1 MIELIGFEKEYSD
14 LLKRYKSNNLPNS
27 ILIHGLSG
35 IGKRTFLNKL
45 VKNIL
50 NIEFKD
56 SNLNHHLN
64 LFKNNTHPNIKII
77 EKENDSKT
85 GKIKSN
91 ITIDQIRRLKTFLN
105 STTTIQNSSKIVIVD
120 SADYLNIS
128 SANSMLKILEEP
140 KENSYIFLI
149 SNQISLL
156 LPTIRSRCLKIKFN
170 THNLSNFTN
179 IIKDK
184 IDEISNEEINFYFEL
199 TYGSPGT
206 TILYYNNDF
215 LDIFQLS
222 IKCLLSSDLDD
233 NKINLSNIL
242 SKLSNDEFNN
252 YLSMLKFILIFA
264 NRLKLNRDYKS
275 LVNIPNYLELESLSA
290 NLTKKNLIDRF
301 DYLTNKQKELFSL
314 NLDKKIFILNFLTP
328 IK

>member
-1 MIELIGFEKEYSD
+1 MIELIGFEKEYRD
-14 LLKRYKSNNLPNS
+14 LFNRYESNNLPNS

-45 VKNIL
+45 VKNII

-56 SNLNHHLN
+56 NNVDHHLN

-77 EKENDSKT
+77 EKEIDSKT
-85 GKIKSN
+85 GKIKTN

-105 STTTIQNSSKIVIVD
+105 STSIIQNSSKIVIID

-140 KENSYIFLI
+140 KENTYIFLI

-170 THNLSNFTN
+170 THNLTNFTN
-179 IIKDK
+179 IIKDN

-222 IKCLLSSDLDD
+222 IKCLLSNDLDD
-233 NKINLSNIL
+233 DKINLSNIL
-242 SKLSNDEFNN
+242 SKLTNDEFNN
-252 YLSMLKFILIFA
+252 YLSMLKFILIVA
-264 NRLKLNRDYKS
+264 NKLKVNRDDKS
-275 LVNIPNYLELESLSA
+275 LVNIPNNLELESLSA
-290 NLTKKNLIDRF
+290 NLSKKNLIDRF
-301 DYLTNKQKELFSL
+301 DYLNNNQKELFSL
-314 NLDKKIFILNFLTP
+314 NLDKKIFILNFLTQ
-328 IK
+328 

>member
-1 MIELIGFEKEYSD
+1 MIELIGFEKEYND
-14 LLKRYKSNNLPNS
+14 LLNRYESNNLPNS
-27 ILIHGLSG
+27 ILIHGLNG

-56 SNLNHHLN
+56 NNLDHHLN

-77 EKENDSKT
+77 EKEIDSKT
-85 GKIKSN
+85 GKIKTN

-105 STTTIQNSSKIVIVD
+105 STSIIQNSSKIVIID

-140 KENSYIFLI
+140 KENTYIFLI

-170 THNLSNFTN
+170 THNLTNFTN
-179 IIKDK
+179 IIKDN
-184 IDEISNEEINFYFEL
+184 IDGISNEEINFYFEL

-222 IKCLLSSDLDD
+222 IKCLLSNDLDD
-233 NKINLSNIL
+233 DKINLSNIL
-242 SKLSNDEFNN
+242 SKLTNDEFNN
-252 YLSMLKFILIFA
+252 YLSMLKFILIVA
-264 NRLKLNRDYKS
+264 NKLKVNRDDKS
-275 LVNIPNYLELESLSA
+275 LINIPNYLELESLST

-301 DYLTNKQKELFSL
+301 DYLTNNQKELFSL
-314 NLDKKIFILNFLTP
+314 NLDKKVFILNFLTQ
-328 IK
+328 

>member
-1 MIELIGFEKEYSD
+1 MVKLIGFEKEYSD

-35 IGKRTFLNKL
+35 IGKRTFLNEL
-45 VKNIL
+45 VKNII

-56 SNLNHHLN
+56 SNLDHHLN

-77 EKENDSKT
+77 EKEIDSKT

-91 ITIDQIRRLKTFLN
+91 ITIEQIRRLKTFLN

-120 SADYLNIS
+120 STDYLNIS

-140 KENSYIFLI
+140 KENTYIFLI

-156 LPTIRSRCLKIKFN
+156 LPTIRSRCLKIKLN
-170 THNLSNFTN
+170 THNLTNYTN
-179 IIKDK
+179 IIKDN

-222 IKCLLSSDLDD
+222 IKCLLSNDLDHD
-233 NKINLSNIL
+233 KINLSNIL
-242 SKLSNDEFNN
+242 SKLTNDEFNN
-252 YLSMLKFILIFA
+252 YLSMLKFILIVV
-264 NRLKLNRDYKS
+264 NKLKVNRDDKS
-275 LVNIPNYLELESLSA
+275 LINIPNYLELESLST

-301 DYLTNKQKELFSL
+301 DYLTNNQKELFSL
-314 NLDKKIFILNFLTP
+314 NLDKKIFILNFLTQ
-328 IK
+328 

>member
-1 MIELIGFEKEYSD
+1 MIELIGFEKEYRD
-14 LLKRYKSNNLPNS
+14 LLNRYESNNLPNS

-45 VKNIL
+45 VKNII

-56 SNLNHHLN
+56 NNVDHHLN

-77 EKENDSKT
+77 EKEIDSKT

-105 STTTIQNSSKIVIVD
+105 STSIIQNSSKIVIID

-140 KENSYIFLI
+140 KENTYIFLI

-170 THNLSNFTN
+170 THNLTNFTN
-179 IIKDK
+179 IIKDN

-222 IKCLLSSDLDD
+222 IKCLLSNDLDD
-233 NKINLSNIL
+233 DKINLSNIL
-242 SKLSNDEFNN
+242 SKLTNDEFNN
-252 YLSMLKFILIFA
+252 YLSMLKFILIVA
-264 NRLKLNRDYKS
+264 NKLKVNRDDKS
-275 LVNIPNYLELESLSA
+275 LVNMPNYLELESLSA

-301 DYLTNKQKELFSL
+301 DYLTNNQKELFSL
-314 NLDKKIFILNFLTP
+314 NLDKKIFILNFLTQ
-328 IK
+328 

>member
-1 MIELIGFEKEYSD
+1 MIELIGFEKEYND
-14 LLKRYKSNNLPNS
+14 LLNRYESNNLPNS
-27 ILIHGLSG
+27 ILIHGLNG

-45 VKNIL
+45 VKNII

-56 SNLNHHLN
+56 NNVDHHLN

-77 EKENDSKT
+77 EKEIDSKT

-91 ITIDQIRRLKTFLN
+91 ITIDQIRTLKIFLN
-105 STTTIQNSSKIVIVD
+105 STSIIQNSSKIVIVD

-140 KENSYIFLI
+140 KENTYIFLI

-170 THNLSNFTN
+170 THNLTNFTS
-179 IIKDK
+179 IIKDN

-222 IKCLLSSDLDD
+222 IKCLLSNDLDD
-233 NKINLSNIL
+233 DKINLSNIL
-242 SKLSNDEFNN
+242 SKLTNDEFNN
-252 YLSMLKFILIFA
+252 YLSMLKFILIVA
-264 NRLKLNRDYKS
+264 NKLKVNRDDKS
-275 LVNIPNYLELESLSA
+275 LVNMPNYLELESLSA

-301 DYLTNKQKELFSL
+301 DYLTNNQKELFSL
-314 NLDKKIFILNFLTP
+314 NLDKKIFILNFLTQ
-328 IK
+328 

>member
-45 VKNIL
+45 VKNII

-56 SNLNHHLN
+56 NNVDHHLN

-77 EKENDSKT
+77 EKEIDSKT

-91 ITIDQIRRLKTFLN
+91 ITIEQIRRLKTFLN
-105 STTTIQNSSKIVIVD
+105 STSTIQNSSKIVIVD

-140 KENSYIFLI
+140 KENTYIFLI

-170 THNLSNFTN
+170 THNLTNFTN
-179 IIKDK
+179 IIKDN

-199 TYGSPGT
+199 TYGSPGN

-222 IKCLLSSDLDD
+222 IKCLLSNDLDD
-233 NKINLSNIL
+233 DKINLSNIL
-242 SKLSNDEFNN
+242 SKLTNDEFNN
-252 YLSMLKFILIFA
+252 YLSMLKFILIVA
-264 NRLKLNRDYKS
+264 NKLKVNRDDKS
-275 LVNIPNYLELESLSA
+275 LVNMPNYLELESLST

-301 DYLTNKQKELFSL
+301 DYLTNNQKELFSL
-314 NLDKKIFILNFLTP
+314 NLDKKIFILNFLTQ
-328 IK
+328 

>member
-1 MIELIGFEKEYSD
+1 MTELIGFEKEYSD

-35 IGKRTFLNKL
+35 IGKRTFLNEL
-45 VKNIL
+45 VKNII

-56 SNLNHHLN
+56 SNLDHHLN

-77 EKENDSKT
+77 EKEIDSKT

-91 ITIDQIRRLKTFLN
+91 ITIEQIRRLKTFLN
-105 STTTIQNSSKIVIVD
+105 STTIIQNSSKIVIVD

-140 KENSYIFLI
+140 KENTYIFLI

-170 THNLSNFTN
+170 THNLTNFTN
-179 IIKDK
+179 IIKDN

-199 TYGSPGT
+199 TYGSPGN

-222 IKCLLSSDLDD
+222 IKCLLSNDLDD
-233 NKINLSNIL
+233 DKINLSNIL
-242 SKLSNDEFNN
+242 SKLTNDEFNN
-252 YLSMLKFILIFA
+252 YLSMLKFILIVA
-264 NRLKLNRDYKS
+264 NKLKVNRDDKS
-275 LVNIPNYLELESLSA
+275 LINMPNYLELESLST

-301 DYLTNKQKELFSL
+301 DYLTNNQKELFSL
-314 NLDKKIFILNFLTP
+314 NLDKKIFILNFLTQ
-328 IK
+328 

>member
-1 MIELIGFEKEYSD
+1 MIELIGFEKEYRD
-14 LLKRYKSNNLPNS
+14 LLNRYETNNLPNS

-45 VKNIL
+45 VKNII

-56 SNLNHHLN
+56 NNVDHHLN

-77 EKENDSKT
+77 EKEIDSKT
-85 GKIKSN
+85 GKIKTN

-105 STTTIQNSSKIVIVD
+105 STSIIQNSSKIVIID

-140 KENSYIFLI
+140 KENTYIFLI

-170 THNLSNFTN
+170 THNLTNFTN
-179 IIKDK
+179 IIKNN

-222 IKCLLSSDLDD
+222 IKCLLSNDLDD
-233 NKINLSNIL
+233 DKINLSNIL
-242 SKLSNDEFNN
+242 SKLTNDEFNN
-252 YLSMLKFILIFA
+252 YLSMLKFILIVA
-264 NRLKLNRDYKS
+264 NKLKVNRDDKS
-275 LVNIPNYLELESLSA
+275 LVNMPNYLELESLST
-290 NLTKKNLIDRF
+290 NLSKKNLIDRF
-301 DYLTNKQKELFSL
+301 DYLTNNQKELFSL
-314 NLDKKIFILNFLTP
+314 NLDKKIFILNFLTQ
-328 IK
+328 

>member
-1 MIELIGFEKEYSD
+1 MIELIGFEKEYND

-56 SNLNHHLN
+56 NNLDHHLN

-77 EKENDSKT
+77 EKEIDSKT

-105 STTTIQNSSKIVIVD
+105 STSIIQNSSKIVIVD

-140 KENSYIFLI
+140 KENTYIFLI

-170 THNLSNFTN
+170 THNLTNFTN
-179 IIKDK
+179 IIKNN

-222 IKCLLSSDLDD
+222 IKCLLSNDLDD
-233 NKINLSNIL
+233 DKINLSNIL
-242 SKLSNDEFNN
+242 SKLTNDEFNN
-252 YLSMLKFILIFA
+252 YLSMLKFILIVA
-264 NRLKLNRDYKS
+264 NKLKVNRDDKS
-275 LVNIPNYLELESLSA
+275 LINMPNYLELESLST

-301 DYLTNKQKELFSL
+301 DYLTNNQKELFSL
-314 NLDKKIFILNFLTP
+314 NLDKKIFILNFLTQ
-328 IK
+328 

>member
-56 SNLNHHLN
+56 NNVDHHLN

-77 EKENDSKT
+77 EKEIDSKT

-105 STTTIQNSSKIVIVD
+105 STSIIQNSSKIVIID

-140 KENSYIFLI
+140 KENTYIFLI

-170 THNLSNFTN
+170 THNLTNFTN
-179 IIKDK
+179 IIKDN

-222 IKCLLSSDLDD
+222 IKCLLSNDLDD
-233 NKINLSNIL
+233 DKINLSNIL
-242 SKLSNDEFNN
+242 SKLTNDEFNN
-252 YLSMLKFILIFA
+252 YLSMLKFILIVA
-264 NRLKLNRDYKS
+264 NKLKVNRDDKS
-275 LVNIPNYLELESLSA
+275 LVNMPNYLELESLST

-301 DYLTNKQKELFSL
+301 DYLTNNQKELFSL
-314 NLDKKIFILNFLTP
+314 NLDKKIFILNFLTQ
-328 IK
+328 

>member
-1 MIELIGFEKEYSD
+1 MIELVGFEKEYID
-14 LLKRYKSNNLPNS
+14 LLNRYESNNLPNS
-27 ILIHGLSG
+27 ILIYGLSG

-45 VKNIL
+45 VKNII

-56 SNLNHHLN
+56 NNVDHHLN

-77 EKENDSKT
+77 EKEIDNKT
-85 GKIKSN
+85 GKIKTN

-105 STTTIQNSSKIVIVD
+105 STSIIQNSSKIVIID

-140 KENSYIFLI
+140 KENTYIFLI

-170 THNLSNFTN
+170 THNLTNFTN
-179 IIKDK
+179 IIKDN

-222 IKCLLSSDLDD
+222 IKCLLSNDLDD
-233 NKINLSNIL
+233 DKINLSNIL
-242 SKLSNDEFNN
+242 SKLTNDEFNN
-252 YLSMLKFILIFA
+252 YLSMLKFILIVA
-264 NRLKLNRDYKS
+264 NKLKVNRDDKS
-275 LVNIPNYLELESLSA
+275 LINMPNYLALESLST

-301 DYLTNKQKELFSL
+301 DYLTNNQKELFSL
-314 NLDKKIFILNFLTP
+314 NLDKKIFILNFLTQ
-328 IK
+328 

>member
-1 MIELIGFEKEYSD
+1 MIELIGFEKEYND

-27 ILIHGLSG
+27 ILIHGLNG

-50 NIEFKD
+50 NIEFKN
-56 SNLNHHLN
+56 SNLEHHLN

-77 EKENDSKT
+77 EKEIDSKT

-105 STTTIQNSSKIVIVD
+105 STSIMQNSSKIVIVD

-128 SANSMLKILEEP
+128 SANSMLKILEESN
-140 KENSYIFLI
+140 ESTYIFLI

-170 THNLSNFTN
+170 AHNLTNFTK
-179 IIKDK
+179 IIKNN

-206 TILYYNNDF
+206 AILYYNNSF

-222 IKCLLSSDLDD
+222 IKCLLSNDLDD
-233 NKINLSNIL
+233 DKINLSNIL
-242 SKLSNDEFNN
+242 SKLTNDEFNN
-252 YLSMLKFILIFA
+252 YLSMLKFILIVA
-264 NRLKLNRDYKS
+264 NKLKVNRDDKS
-275 LVNIPNYLELESLSA
+275 LVNMPNYLELESLST

-301 DYLTNKQKELFSL
+301 DYLTNNQKELFSL
-314 NLDKKIFILNFLTP
+314 NLDKKIFILNFLTQ
-328 IK
+328 

>member
-1 MIELIGFEKEYSD
+1 MIELIGFEKEYRD
-14 LLKRYKSNNLPNS
+14 LLNRYETNNLPNS

-45 VKNIL
+45 VRNII

-56 SNLNHHLN
+56 NNVDHHLN

-77 EKENDSKT
+77 EKEIDSKT
-85 GKIKSN
+85 GKIKTN

-105 STTTIQNSSKIVIVD
+105 STSIIQNSSKIVIVD

-140 KENSYIFLI
+140 KVNTYIFLI
-149 SNQISLL
+149 SSQISLL

-170 THNLSNFTN
+170 THNLTNFTN
-179 IIKDK
+179 IIKDN
-184 IDEISNEEINFYFEL
+184 IDGISNEEINFYFEL

-222 IKCLLSSDLDD
+222 IKCLLSNDLDD
-233 NKINLSNIL
+233 DKINLSNIL
-242 SKLSNDEFNN
+242 SKLTNDEFNN
-252 YLSMLKFILIFA
+252 SLSMLKFILIVA
-264 NRLKLNRDYKS
+264 NKLKVNRDDKN
-275 LVNIPNYLELESLSA
+275 LVNMPNYLELESLST
-290 NLTKKNLIDRF
+290 NLSKKILLID
-301 DYLTNKQKELFSL
+301 L
-314 NLDKKIFILNFLTP
+314 II
-328 IK
+328 

>member
-1 MIELIGFEKEYSD
+1 MIELIGFEKEYND
-14 LLKRYKSNNLPNS
+14 LLNRYESNNLPNS
-27 ILIHGLSG
+27 ILIHGLNG

-56 SNLNHHLN
+56 NNLDHHLN

-77 EKENDSKT
+77 EKEIDSKT
-85 GKIKSN
+85 GKIKTN
-91 ITIDQIRRLKTFLN
+91 IIIDQIRRLKTFLN
-105 STTTIQNSSKIVIVD
+105 STSIIQNSSKIVIID

-140 KENSYIFLI
+140 KENTYIFLI

-170 THNLSNFTN
+170 THNLINFTN
-179 IIKDK
+179 IIKDN
-184 IDEISNEEINFYFEL
+184 IDGISNEEINFYFEL

-222 IKCLLSSDLDD
+222 IKCLLSNDLDD
-233 NKINLSNIL
+233 DKINLSNIL
-242 SKLSNDEFNN
+242 SKLTNDEFNN
-252 YLSMLKFILIFA
+252 YLSMLKFILIVA
-264 NRLKLNRDYKS
+264 NKLKVNRDDKS
-275 LVNIPNYLELESLSA
+275 LINIPNYLELESLST

-301 DYLTNKQKELFSL
+301 DYLTNNQKELFSL
-314 NLDKKIFILNFLTP
+314 NLDKKVFILNFLTQ
-328 IK
+328 

>member
-1 MIELIGFEKEYSD
+1 MIELIGFEKEYRD
-14 LLKRYKSNNLPNS
+14 LLNRYETNNLPNS

-35 IGKRTFLNKL
+35 IGKRTFLNRL
-45 VKNIL
+45 VKNII

-56 SNLNHHLN
+56 NNVDHHLN

-77 EKENDSKT
+77 EKEIDSKT
-85 GKIKSN
+85 GKIKTN

-105 STTTIQNSSKIVIVD
+105 STSIIQNSSKIVIID

-140 KENSYIFLI
+140 KENTYIFLI

-170 THNLSNFTN
+170 THNLTNFTN
-179 IIKDK
+179 IIKNN

-222 IKCLLSSDLDD
+222 IKCLLSNDLDD
-233 NKINLSNIL
+233 DKINLSNIL
-242 SKLSNDEFNN
+242 SKLTNDEFNN
-252 YLSMLKFILIFA
+252 YLSMLKFILIVA
-264 NRLKLNRDYKS
+264 NKLKINGKDKS
-275 LVNIPNYLELESLSA
+275 LINMPNYLELESLSA
-290 NLTKKNLIDRF
+290 NLSKKNLIDRF
-301 DYLTNKQKELFSL
+301 DYLTNNQKELFSL
-314 NLDKKIFILNFLTP
+314 NLDKKIFILNFLTQ
-328 IK
+328 

>member
-45 VKNIL
+45 VKNII

-56 SNLNHHLN
+56 SNLDHHLN

-77 EKENDSKT
+77 EKEIDSKT
-85 GKIKSN
+85 GKIKTN

-105 STTTIQNSSKIVIVD
+105 STSIIQNSSKIVIID

-140 KENSYIFLI
+140 KENTYIFLI

-170 THNLSNFTN
+170 THNLTNFTN
-179 IIKDK
+179 IIKNN

-222 IKCLLSSDLDD
+222 IKCLLSNDLDD
-233 NKINLSNIL
+233 DKINLSNIL
-242 SKLSNDEFNN
+242 SKLTNDEFNN
-252 YLSMLKFILIFA
+252 YLSMLKFILIVA
-264 NRLKLNRDYKS
+264 NKLKVNRDDKS
-275 LVNIPNYLELESLSA
+275 LVNMPNYLELESLST
-290 NLTKKNLIDRF
+290 NLSKKNLIDRF
-301 DYLTNKQKELFSL
+301 DYLTNNQKELFSL
-314 NLDKKIFILNFLTP
+314 NLDKKIFILNFLTQ
-328 IK
+328 

>member
-1 MIELIGFEKEYSD
+1 MIELIGFEKEYND
-14 LLKRYKSNNLPNS
+14 LLNRYESNNLPNS

-45 VKNIL
+45 VKNII

-56 SNLNHHLN
+56 SNLDHHLN

-77 EKENDSKT
+77 EKEIDSKT

-91 ITIDQIRRLKTFLN
+91 ITIEQIRRLKTFLN

-140 KENSYIFLI
+140 KENTYIFLI

-170 THNLSNFTN
+170 THNLTNFTN
-179 IIKDK
+179 IIKDN

-222 IKCLLSSDLDD
+222 IKCLLSNDLDD
-233 NKINLSNIL
+233 DKINLSNIL
-242 SKLSNDEFNN
+242 SKLTNDEFNN
-252 YLSMLKFILIFA
+252 YLSMLKFILIVA
-264 NRLKLNRDYKS
+264 NKLKVNRDDKS
-275 LVNIPNYLELESLSA
+275 LVNMPNYLELESLST

-301 DYLTNKQKELFSL
+301 DYLTNNQKELFSL
-314 NLDKKIFILNFLTP
+314 NLDKKIFILNFLTQ
-328 IK
+328 

>member
-1 MIELIGFEKEYSD
+1 MFELIGFKKEYRD
-14 LLKRYKSNNLPNS
+14 LLNRYKSNNLPNS

-56 SNLNHHLN
+56 NNVDHHLN

-77 EKENDSKT
+77 EKEIDSKT

-105 STTTIQNSSKIVIVD
+105 STSIIQNSSKIVIVD
-120 SADYLNIS
+120 SADYLNIN

-140 KENSYIFLI
+140 KENTYIFLI

-170 THNLSNFTN
+170 THHLTNFTN
-179 IIKDK
+179 IIKDQ

-215 LDIFQLS
+215 LEIFQLS
-222 IKCLLSSDLDD
+222 IKCLLSNNLDD

-242 SKLSNDEFNN
+242 SKLTNDEFSN
-252 YLSMLKFILIFA
+252 YLSMLKFILIAA
-264 NRLKLNRDYKS
+264 NKMKVDRNYKS
-275 LVNIPNYLELESLSA
+275 LVNMPNYLELESLSA
-290 NLTKKNLIDRF
+290 SLTKKNLIDRF
-301 DYLTNKQKELFSL
+301 DYLTNNQKELFSL
-314 NLDKKIFILNFLTP
+314 NLDKKIFILNFLTQ
-328 IK
+328 

>member
-1 MIELIGFEKEYSD
+1 MVKLIGFEKEYSD
-14 LLKRYKSNNLPNS
+14 LLNRYKSNNLPNS

-45 VKNIL
+45 VKNII

-56 SNLNHHLN
+56 NNVDHHLN

-77 EKENDSKT
+77 EKEIDNKT

-105 STTTIQNSSKIVIVD
+105 STSIIQNSSKIVIVD
-120 SADYLNIS
+120 SADYLNIN

-140 KENSYIFLI
+140 KENTYIFLI

-156 LPTIRSRCLKIKFN
+156 LPTIRSRCLKIKLN
-170 THNLSNFTN
+170 THNLTNFTN
-179 IIKDK
+179 IIKDN

-215 LDIFQLS
+215 MDIFQLS
-222 IKCLLSSDLDD
+222 IKCLLSNDLDD
-233 NKINLSNIL
+233 DKINLSNIL
-242 SKLSNDEFNN
+242 SKLTNDEFNN
-252 YLSMLKFILIFA
+252 YLSMLKFILIVA
-264 NRLKLNRDYKS
+264 NKLKVNRDDKS
-275 LVNIPNYLELESLSA
+275 LINMPNYLELESLST

-301 DYLTNKQKELFSL
+301 DYLTNNQKELFSL
-314 NLDKKIFILNFLTP
+314 NLDKKIFILNFLTQ
-328 IK
+328 

>member
-1 MIELIGFEKEYSD
+1 MIELIGFEKEYRD
-14 LLKRYKSNNLPNS
+14 LLNRYKTNNLPNS

-45 VKNIL
+45 VKNII

-56 SNLNHHLN
+56 NNVDHHLN

-77 EKENDSKT
+77 EKEIDNKT
-85 GKIKSN
+85 GKIKTN

-105 STTTIQNSSKIVIVD
+105 STSIIQNSSKIVIID

-140 KENSYIFLI
+140 KENTYIFLI

-170 THNLSNFTN
+170 THNLTNFTN
-179 IIKDK
+179 IIKDN
-184 IDEISNEEINFYFEL
+184 IDGISNEEINFYFEL

-222 IKCLLSSDLDD
+222 IKCLLSNDLDD
-233 NKINLSNIL
+233 DKINLSNIL
-242 SKLSNDEFNN
+242 SKLTNDEFNN
-252 YLSMLKFILIFA
+252 YLSMLKFILIVA
-264 NRLKLNRDYKS
+264 NKLKINRDDKN
-275 LVNIPNYLELESLSA
+275 LINIPNYLELESLST

-301 DYLTNKQKELFSL
+301 DYLTNNQKELFSL
-314 NLDKKIFILNFLTP
+314 NLDKKVFILNFLTQ
-328 IK
+328 

>member
-1 MIELIGFEKEYSD
+1 MIELIGFEKEYID
-14 LLKRYKSNNLPNS
+14 LLNRYEKNNLPNS

-45 VKNIL
+45 VKNII

-56 SNLNHHLN
+56 NNVDHHLN

-77 EKENDSKT
+77 EKEIDSKT
-85 GKIKSN
+85 GKIKTN

-105 STTTIQNSSKIVIVD
+105 STSIIQNSSKIVIID

-140 KENSYIFLI
+140 KENTYIFLI

-170 THNLSNFTN
+170 THNLTNFTN
-179 IIKDK
+179 IIKDN

-222 IKCLLSSDLDD
+222 IKCLLSNDLDD
-233 NKINLSNIL
+233 DKINLSNIL
-242 SKLSNDEFNN
+242 SKLTNDEFNN
-252 YLSMLKFILIFA
+252 YLSMLKFILIVA
-264 NRLKLNRDYKS
+264 NKLKVNRDDKS
-275 LVNIPNYLELESLSA
+275 LINIPNYLELESLST

-301 DYLTNKQKELFSL
+301 DYLTNNQKELFSL
-314 NLDKKIFILNFLTP
+314 NLDKKIFILNFLTQ
-328 IK
+328 

>member
-1 MIELIGFEKEYSD
+1 MIELIGLEKEYND
-14 LLKRYKSNNLPNS
+14 LIKRYKSNNLPNS
-27 ILIHGLSG
+27 ILIHGLKG

-50 NIEFKD
+50 NIEFKN
-56 SNLNHHLN
+56 SNLEHHLN

-77 EKENDSKT
+77 EKEIDSKT

-91 ITIDQIRRLKTFLN
+91 ITIEQIRRLKTFLN

-140 KENSYIFLI
+140 KENTYIFLI

-156 LPTIRSRCLKIKFN
+156 LPTIRSRCLKIKLN
-170 THNLSNFTN
+170 THNLTNFTN
-179 IIKDK
+179 IIKDN

-222 IKCLLSSDLDD
+222 IKCLLSNDLDD

-242 SKLSNDEFNN
+242 SKLTNDEFNN
-252 YLSMLKFILIFA
+252 YLSMLKFILIVA
-264 NRLKLNRDYKS
+264 NKLKVNRDDKS
-275 LVNIPNYLELESLSA
+275 LVNMPNYLELESLST

-301 DYLTNKQKELFSL
+301 DYLTNNQKELFSL
-314 NLDKKIFILNFLTP
+314 NLDKKIFILNFLTQ
-328 IK
+328 

>member
-1 MIELIGFEKEYSD
+1 MIELIGFEKEYRD
-14 LLKRYKSNNLPNS
+14 LLNRYESNNLPNS

-45 VKNIL
+45 VKNII

-56 SNLNHHLN
+56 NNVDHHLN

-77 EKENDSKT
+77 EKEIDSKT
-85 GKIKSN
+85 GKIKTN

-105 STTTIQNSSKIVIVD
+105 STSIIQNSSKIVIID

-140 KENSYIFLI
+140 KENTYIFLI

-170 THNLSNFTN
+170 THNLTNFTN
-179 IIKDK
+179 IIKNN

-199 TYGSPGT
+199 TYGSPGN

-222 IKCLLSSDLDD
+222 IKCLLSNDLDD
-233 NKINLSNIL
+233 DKINLSNIL
-242 SKLSNDEFNN
+242 SKLTNDEFNN
-252 YLSMLKFILIFA
+252 YLSMLKFILIVA
-264 NRLKLNRDYKS
+264 NKLKVNRDDKS
-275 LVNIPNYLELESLSA
+275 LVNMPNYLELESLST
-290 NLTKKNLIDRF
+290 NLSKKNLIDRF
-301 DYLTNKQKELFSL
+301 DYLTNNQKELFSL
-314 NLDKKIFILNFLTP
+314 NLDKKIFILNFLTQ
-328 IK
+328 

>member
-1 MIELIGFEKEYSD
+1 MIELIGFEKEYND
-14 LLKRYKSNNLPNS
+14 LLNRYESNNLPNS
-27 ILIHGLSG
+27 ILVHGLSG

-45 VKNIL
+45 VKNII

-56 SNLNHHLN
+56 NNVDHHLN

-77 EKENDSKT
+77 EKEIDRKT
-85 GKIKSN
+85 GKIKTN

-105 STTTIQNSSKIVIVD
+105 STSIIQNSSKIVIID

-140 KENSYIFLI
+140 KENTYIFLI

-170 THNLSNFTN
+170 THNLTNFTK
-179 IIKDK
+179 IIKNN

-199 TYGSPGT
+199 TYGSPGN

-222 IKCLLSSDLDD
+222 IKCLLSNDLDD
-233 NKINLSNIL
+233 DKINLSNIL
-242 SKLSNDEFNN
+242 SKLTNDEFNN
-252 YLSMLKFILIFA
+252 YLSMLKFILIVA
-264 NRLKLNRDYKS
+264 NKLKVNRDDKS
-275 LVNIPNYLELESLSA
+275 LVNMPNYLDLESLSA
-290 NLTKKNLIDRF
+290 NLSKKNLIDRF
-301 DYLTNKQKELFSL
+301 DYLNNNQKELFSL
-314 NLDKKIFILNFLTP
+314 NLDKKIFILNFLTQ
-328 IK
+328 

>member
-1 MIELIGFEKEYSD
+1 MIELIGFEKEYRD
-14 LLKRYKSNNLPNS
+14 LLNRYESNNLPNS

-45 VKNIL
+45 VKNII

-56 SNLNHHLN
+56 NNVDHHLN

-77 EKENDSKT
+77 EKEIDSKT
-85 GKIKSN
+85 GKIKTN

-105 STTTIQNSSKIVIVD
+105 STSIIQNSSKIVIID

-140 KENSYIFLI
+140 KENTYIFLI

-170 THNLSNFTN
+170 THNLTNFTN
-179 IIKDK
+179 IIKNN

-199 TYGSPGT
+199 TYGSPGN

-222 IKCLLSSDLDD
+222 IKCLLSNDLDD
-233 NKINLSNIL
+233 DKINLSNIL
-242 SKLSNDEFNN
+242 SKLTNDEFNN
-252 YLSMLKFILIFA
+252 YLSMLKFILIVA
-264 NRLKLNRDYKS
+264 NKLKVNRDDKS
-275 LVNIPNYLELESLSA
+275 LVNMPNYLELESLSA
-290 NLTKKNLIDRF
+290 NLSKKNLIDRF
-301 DYLTNKQKELFSL
+301 DYLTNNQKELFSL
-314 NLDKKIFILNFLTP
+314 NLDKKIFILNFLTQ
-328 IK
+328 

>member
-1 MIELIGFEKEYSD
+1 MIELIGFEKEYND
-14 LLKRYKSNNLPNS
+14 LLNRYESNNLPNS

-45 VKNIL
+45 VKNII

-56 SNLNHHLN
+56 NNVDHHLN

-77 EKENDSKT
+77 EKEIDSKT

-105 STTTIQNSSKIVIVD
+105 STSIIQNSSKIVIVD

-140 KENSYIFLI
+140 KENTYIFLI

-170 THNLSNFTN
+170 THNLTNFTN
-179 IIKDK
+179 IIKDN

-199 TYGSPGT
+199 TYGSPGN

-222 IKCLLSSDLDD
+222 IKCLLSNDLDD
-233 NKINLSNIL
+233 DKINLSNIL
-242 SKLSNDEFNN
+242 SKLTNDEFNN
-252 YLSMLKFILIFA
+252 YLSMLKFILIVA
-264 NRLKLNRDYKS
+264 NKLKVNRDDKS
-275 LVNIPNYLELESLSA
+275 LVNMPNYLELESLST

-301 DYLTNKQKELFSL
+301 DYLTNNQKELFSL
-314 NLDKKIFILNFLTP
+314 NLDKKIFILNFLTQ
-328 IK
+328 

>member
-14 LLKRYKSNNLPNS
+14 LLNRYESNNLPNS
-27 ILIHGLSG
+27 ILIHGLTG

-45 VKNIL
+45 IINII

-56 SNLNHHLN
+56 NNLDHHLN

-77 EKENDSKT
+77 EKEIDSKT

-91 ITIDQIRRLKTFLN
+91 ITIDQIRKLKTFLN
-105 STTTIQNSSKIVIVD
+105 STSIIKNSSKVVIVD
-120 SADYLNIS
+120 SADYLNIN

-140 KENSYIFLI
+140 KENTYIFLI

-170 THNLSNFTN
+170 TQNLTNFTN
-179 IIKDK
+179 IIKDN

-222 IKCLLSSDLDD
+222 IKCLLSNDLDD
-233 NKINLSNIL
+233 DKINLSNIL
-242 SKLSNDEFNN
+242 SKFTNDEFNN
-252 YLSMLKFILIFA
+252 YLSMLKFILIVA
-264 NRLKLNRDYKS
+264 NKLKVNKDDKS
-275 LVNIPNYLELESLSA
+275 LVNMPNYLELESLST
-290 NLTKKNLIDRF
+290 NLTQKNLIDRF
-301 DYLTNKQKELFSL
+301 DYLTNNQKELFSL
-314 NLDKKIFILNFLTP
+314 NLDKKIFILNFLTQ
-328 IK
+328 

>member
-14 LLKRYKSNNLPNS
+14 LLNRYKSNNLPNS

-45 VKNIL
+45 VKNII

-56 SNLNHHLN
+56 NNVDHHLN

-77 EKENDSKT
+77 EKEIDSKT
-85 GKIKSN
+85 GKIKTN

-105 STTTIQNSSKIVIVD
+105 STSIIQNSSKIVIID

-140 KENSYIFLI
+140 KENTYIFLI

-170 THNLSNFTN
+170 THNLTNFTN
-179 IIKDK
+179 IIKDN

-222 IKCLLSSDLDD
+222 IKCLLSNDLDD
-233 NKINLSNIL
+233 DKINLSNIL
-242 SKLSNDEFNN
+242 SKLTNDEFNN
-252 YLSMLKFILIFA
+252 YLSMLKFILIVA
-264 NRLKLNRDYKS
+264 NKLKVNRDDKS
-275 LVNIPNYLELESLSA
+275 LINMPNYLELESLST

-301 DYLTNKQKELFSL
+301 DYLTNNQKELFSL
-314 NLDKKIFILNFLTP
+314 NLDKKIFILNFLTQ
-328 IK
+328 

>member
-56 SNLNHHLN
+56 NNVNHHLN

-77 EKENDSKT
+77 EKEIDSKT
-85 GKIKSN
+85 GKIKSH

-105 STTTIQNSSKIVIVD
+105 STSIIQNSSKIVIVD

-140 KENSYIFLI
+140 KENTYIFLI

-170 THNLSNFTN
+170 THNLTNFTN
-179 IIKDK
+179 IIKDN

-222 IKCLLSSDLDD
+222 IKCLLSNDLDD
-233 NKINLSNIL
+233 DKINLSNIL
-242 SKLSNDEFNN
+242 SKLTNDEFNN
-252 YLSMLKFILIFA
+252 YLSMLKFILIVA
-264 NRLKLNRDYKS
+264 NKLKVNRDDKS
-275 LVNIPNYLELESLSA
+275 LINMPNYLELESLST

-301 DYLTNKQKELFSL
+301 DYLTNNQKELFSL
-314 NLDKKIFILNFLTP
+314 NLDKKIFILNFLTQ
-328 IK
+328 

>member
-1 MIELIGFEKEYSD
+1 MIELIGFEKEYND
-14 LLKRYKSNNLPNS
+14 LLNRYESNNLPNS

-45 VKNIL
+45 VKNII

-56 SNLNHHLN
+56 NNVDHHLN

-77 EKENDSKT
+77 EKEIDSKT

-91 ITIDQIRRLKTFLN
+91 ITIEQIRRLKTFLN
-105 STTTIQNSSKIVIVD
+105 STTTMQNSSKIVIVD

-140 KENSYIFLI
+140 KENTYIFLI

-156 LPTIRSRCLKIKFN
+156 LPTIRSRCLKIKLN
-170 THNLSNFTN
+170 SHNLTNFTK
-179 IIKDK
+179 IIKDN

-199 TYGSPGT
+199 TYGSPGN

-222 IKCLLSSDLDD
+222 IKCLLSNDLDD
-233 NKINLSNIL
+233 DKINLSNIL
-242 SKLSNDEFNN
+242 SKLTNDEFNN
-252 YLSMLKFILIFA
+252 YLSMLKFILIVA
-264 NRLKLNRDYKS
+264 NKLKVNRDDKS
-275 LVNIPNYLELESLSA
+275 LINIPNYLELESLST

-301 DYLTNKQKELFSL
+301 DYLTNNQKELFSL
-314 NLDKKIFILNFLTP
+314 NLDKKIFILNFLTQ
-328 IK
+328 

>member
-1 MIELIGFEKEYSD
+1 MIELIGFEKEYND
-14 LLKRYKSNNLPNS
+14 LLNRYESNNLPNS
-27 ILIHGLSG
+27 ILIYGLNG

-45 VKNIL
+45 VKNII

-56 SNLNHHLN
+56 NNVDHHLN

-77 EKENDSKT
+77 EKEIDNKT
-85 GKIKSN
+85 GKIKTN

-105 STTTIQNSSKIVIVD
+105 STSIIQNSSKIVIID

-140 KENSYIFLI
+140 KENTYIFLI

-170 THNLSNFTN
+170 THNLTNFTN
-179 IIKDK
+179 IIKDN
-184 IDEISNEEINFYFEL
+184 IDGISNEEINFYFEL

-206 TILYYNNDF
+206 TILYYINDF

-222 IKCLLSSDLDD
+222 IKCLLSNDLDD
-233 NKINLSNIL
+233 DKINLSNIL
-242 SKLSNDEFNN
+242 SKLTNDEFNN
-252 YLSMLKFILIFA
+252 YLSMLKFILIVA
-264 NRLKLNRDYKS
+264 NKLKVNRDDKS
-275 LVNIPNYLELESLSA
+275 LINIPNYLELESLST

-301 DYLTNKQKELFSL
+301 DYLTNNQKELFSL
-314 NLDKKIFILNFLTP
+314 NLDKKIFILNFLTQ
-328 IK
+328 

>member
-1 MIELIGFEKEYSD
+1 MIELIGFEKEYND
-14 LLKRYKSNNLPNS
+14 ILNRYESNNLPNS
-27 ILIHGLSG
+27 IIIHGLSG

-45 VKNIL
+45 VKNII

-56 SNLNHHLN
+56 NNVDHHLN

-77 EKENDSKT
+77 EKEIDSKT
-85 GKIKSN
+85 GKIKTN

-105 STTTIQNSSKIVIVD
+105 STSIIQNSSKIVIID

-140 KENSYIFLI
+140 KENTYIFLI

-170 THNLSNFTN
+170 THNLNNFTN
-179 IIKDK
+179 IIKNN

-222 IKCLLSSDLDD
+222 IKCLLSNDLDD
-233 NKINLSNIL
+233 DKINLSNIL
-242 SKLSNDEFNN
+242 SKLTNDEFNN
-252 YLSMLKFILIFA
+252 YLSMLKFILIVA
-264 NRLKLNRDYKS
+264 NKLKLNKDDKS
-275 LVNIPNYLELESLSA
+275 LVNMPNYLDLESLST

-301 DYLTNKQKELFSL
+301 DYLTNNQKELFSL
-314 NLDKKIFILNFLTP
+314 NLDKKIFILNFLTQ
-328 IK
+328 

>member
-1 MIELIGFEKEYSD
+1 MIELIGFEKEYRD
-14 LLKRYKSNNLPNS
+14 LINRYETNNLPNS

-45 VKNIL
+45 VKNII

-56 SNLNHHLN
+56 NNVDHHLN

-77 EKENDSKT
+77 EKEIDSKT
-85 GKIKSN
+85 GKIKTN

-105 STTTIQNSSKIVIVD
+105 STSIIQNSSKIVIID

-140 KENSYIFLI
+140 KENTYIFLI

-170 THNLSNFTN
+170 THNLTNFTN
-179 IIKDK
+179 IIKNN

-199 TYGSPGT
+199 TYGSPGN

-222 IKCLLSSDLDD
+222 IKCLLSNDLDD
-233 NKINLSNIL
+233 DKINLSNIL
-242 SKLSNDEFNN
+242 SKLTNDEFNN
-252 YLSMLKFILIFA
+252 YLSMLKFILIVA
-264 NRLKLNRDYKS
+264 NKLKVNRDDKS
-275 LVNIPNYLELESLSA
+275 LINMPNYLELESLST

-301 DYLTNKQKELFSL
+301 DYLTNNQKELFSL
-314 NLDKKIFILNFLTP
+314 NLDKKIFILNFLTQ
-328 IK
+328 

>member
-56 SNLNHHLN
+56 NNLDHHLN

-77 EKENDSKT
+77 EKEIDSKT

-105 STTTIQNSSKIVIVD
+105 STSIIQNSSKIVIVD
-120 SADYLNIS
+120 SADYLNIN

-140 KENSYIFLI
+140 KENTYIFLI

-170 THNLSNFTN
+170 THNLTNFTN
-179 IIKDK
+179 IIKDN

-222 IKCLLSSDLDD
+222 IKCLLSNDLDD
-233 NKINLSNIL
+233 DKINLSNIL
-242 SKLSNDEFNN
+242 SKLTNDEFNN
-252 YLSMLKFILIFA
+252 YLSMLKFILIVA
-264 NRLKLNRDYKS
+264 NKLKVNRDDKS
-275 LVNIPNYLELESLSA
+275 LVNMPNYLELESLSA
-290 NLTKKNLIDRF
+290 NLTQKNLIDRF
-301 DYLTNKQKELFSL
+301 DYLTNNQKELFSL
-314 NLDKKIFILNFLTP
+314 NLDKKIFILNFLTQ
-328 IK
+328 

>member
-45 VKNIL
+45 VKNIIK
-50 NIEFKD
+50 IEFKD
-56 SNLNHHLN
+56 SNLDHHLN

-77 EKENDSKT
+77 EKEIDSKT

-91 ITIDQIRRLKTFLN
+91 ITIEQIRRLKTFLN

-140 KENSYIFLI
+140 KENTYIFLI

-170 THNLSNFTN
+170 THNLTNFTN
-179 IIKDK
+179 IIKDN

-222 IKCLLSSDLDD
+222 IKCLLSNDLDD
-233 NKINLSNIL
+233 DKINLSNIL
-242 SKLSNDEFNN
+242 SKLTNEEFNN
-252 YLSMLKFILIFA
+252 YLSMLKFILIVA
-264 NRLKLNRDYKS
+264 NKLKVNRDDKS
-275 LVNIPNYLELESLSA
+275 LINMPNYLELESLST

-301 DYLTNKQKELFSL
+301 DYLTNNQKELFSL
-314 NLDKKIFILNFLTP
+314 NLDKKIFILNFLTQ
-328 IK
+328 

>member
-56 SNLNHHLN
+56 NNLDHHLN

-77 EKENDSKT
+77 EKEIDSKT
-85 GKIKSN
+85 GKIKTN

-105 STTTIQNSSKIVIVD
+105 STSIIQNSSKIVIID

-140 KENSYIFLI
+140 KENTYIFLI

-170 THNLSNFTN
+170 THNLTNFTN
-179 IIKDK
+179 IIKDN

-199 TYGSPGT
+199 TYGSPGS

-222 IKCLLSSDLDD
+222 IKCLLSNDLDD
-233 NKINLSNIL
+233 DKINLSNIL
-242 SKLSNDEFNN
+242 SKLTNDEFNN
-252 YLSMLKFILIFA
+252 YLSMLKFILIVA
-264 NRLKLNRDYKS
+264 NKLKVNRDDKS
-275 LVNIPNYLELESLSA
+275 LINMPNYLELESLST

-301 DYLTNKQKELFSL
+301 DYLTNNQKELFSL
-314 NLDKKIFILNFLTP
+314 NLDKKIFILNFLTQ
-328 IK
+328 

>member
-1 MIELIGFEKEYSD
+1 MIELIGFEKEYRD
-14 LLKRYKSNNLPNS
+14 LLNRYESNNLPNS

-45 VKNIL
+45 VKNII

-56 SNLNHHLN
+56 SNLDHHLN

-77 EKENDSKT
+77 EKEIDSKT

-105 STTTIQNSSKIVIVD
+105 STSIIQNSSKIVIID

-140 KENSYIFLI
+140 KENTYIFLI

-170 THNLSNFTN
+170 THNLTNFTN
-179 IIKDK
+179 IIKDN

-222 IKCLLSSDLDD
+222 IKCLLSNDLDD
-233 NKINLSNIL
+233 DKINLSNIL
-242 SKLSNDEFNN
+242 SKLTNDEFNN
-252 YLSMLKFILIFA
+252 YLSMLKFILIVA
-264 NRLKLNRDYKS
+264 NKLKVNRDDKS
-275 LVNIPNYLELESLSA
+275 LVNMPNYLELESLST

-301 DYLTNKQKELFSL
+301 DYLTNNQKELFSL
-314 NLDKKIFILNFLTP
+314 NLDKKIFILNFLTQ
-328 IK
+328 

>member
-56 SNLNHHLN
+56 NNLDHHLN

-77 EKENDSKT
+77 EKEIDSKT

-91 ITIDQIRRLKTFLN
+91 ITIEQIRRLKTFLN

-140 KENSYIFLI
+140 KENTYIFLI

-170 THNLSNFTN
+170 THNLTNFTN
-179 IIKDK
+179 IIKDN

-222 IKCLLSSDLDD
+222 IKCLLSNDLDD
-233 NKINLSNIL
+233 DKINLSNIL
-242 SKLSNDEFNN
+242 SKLTNDEFNN
-252 YLSMLKFILIFA
+252 YLSMLKFILIVA
-264 NRLKLNRDYKS
+264 NKLKVNRDDKS
-275 LVNIPNYLELESLSA
+275 LINMPNYLELESLST

-301 DYLTNKQKELFSL
+301 DYLTNNQKELFSL
-314 NLDKKIFILNFLTP
+314 NLDKKIFILNFLTQ
-328 IK
+328 

>member
-14 LLKRYKSNNLPNS
+14 LLNRYETNNLPNS

-56 SNLNHHLN
+56 NNVDHHLN

-77 EKENDSKT
+77 EKEIDSKT
-85 GKIKSN
+85 GKIKTN

-105 STTTIQNSSKIVIVD
+105 STSIIQNSSKIVIID

-140 KENSYIFLI
+140 KENTYIFLI

-170 THNLSNFTN
+170 THNLTNFTN
-179 IIKDK
+179 IIKNN

-222 IKCLLSSDLDD
+222 IKCLLSNDLDD
-233 NKINLSNIL
+233 DKINLSNIL
-242 SKLSNDEFNN
+242 SKLTNDEFNN
-252 YLSMLKFILIFA
+252 YLSMLKFILIVA
-264 NRLKLNRDYKS
+264 NKLKVNRDDKS
-275 LVNIPNYLELESLSA
+275 LVNMPNYLELESLST

-301 DYLTNKQKELFSL
+301 DYLTNNQKELFSL
-314 NLDKKIFILNFLTP
+314 NLDKKIFILNFLTQ
-328 IK
+328 

>member
-1 MIELIGFEKEYSD
+1 MIELIGFEKEYRD
-14 LLKRYKSNNLPNS
+14 LLNRYESNNLPNS

-45 VKNIL
+45 VKNII

-56 SNLNHHLN
+56 NNVDHHLN

-77 EKENDSKT
+77 EKEIDSKT
-85 GKIKSN
+85 GKIKTN

-105 STTTIQNSSKIVIVD
+105 STSIIQNSSKIVIID

-140 KENSYIFLI
+140 KENTYIFLI

-170 THNLSNFTN
+170 THNLTNFTK
-179 IIKDK
+179 IIKNN

-199 TYGSPGT
+199 TYGSPGN

-222 IKCLLSSDLDD
+222 IKCLLSNDLDD
-233 NKINLSNIL
+233 DKINLSNIL
-242 SKLSNDEFNN
+242 SKLTNDEFNN
-252 YLSMLKFILIFA
+252 YLSMLKFILIVA
-264 NRLKLNRDYKS
+264 NKLKVNRDDKS
-275 LVNIPNYLELESLSA
+275 LVNMPNYLELESLST
-290 NLTKKNLIDRF
+290 NLSKKILLID
-301 DYLTNKQKELFSL
+301 L
-314 NLDKKIFILNFLTP
+314 II
-328 IK
+328 